1 MKRNGKMCV
10 CGLKVAAVSEPS
22 SGFPGWLRTV
32 RKQLCLQP
40 AGGTCCR
47 YIPAC
52 NSITCQTRKGKL
64 LLQWIPLSKSVSH
77 AFSIRLKERA
87 WRRLLPPLSSRL
99 TWGDHLIAS
108 NLRRCKVLSLS
119 HRYVQA
125 DQAWLVKWLHAHI
138 GTSVSNSCR
147 AVQYTMHHHLMAISI
162 GTMRH
167 YYTICYKIQVGS
179 SKWIIHRSSSTS
191 LNWKMSN
198 YIETQLA
205 GVALRGQVFHG
216 RIPVHFQSRLN
227 QMSLFKSRK
236 QSSGIWPDNPPV
248 ICKPDSADVRFKC
261 KSVRERTSSKST
273 R

>member
-1 MKRNGKMCV
+1 MMKRNGKMCV
-10 CGLKVAAVSEPS
+10 CGLKVAAVSGPS

-77 AFSIRLKERA
+77 AFSIRLKGRA
-87 WRRLLPPLSSRL
+87 WRRLLPPPSSRL
-99 TWGDHLIAS
+99 TWGDHLIVS
-108 NLRRCKVLSLS
+108 KLRRCKVLSLS

-125 DQAWLVKWLHAHI
+125 NQAWLVKWLHVHI
-138 GTSVSNSCR
+138 GTSASNSCR
-147 AVQYTMHHHLMAISI
+147 ALQYTMHHQRIDLMVTS
-162 GTMRH
+162 TCTWRH
-167 YYTICYKIQVGS
+167 YYTICYKMQVGS
-179 SKWIIHRSSSTS
+179 SKWMIHRRSSTS

-205 GVALRGQVFHG
+205 GVALRRQIFHC
-216 RIPVHFQSRLN
+216 RIPVHLQSQLN
-227 QMSLFKSRK
+227 QTSLFK
-236 QSSGIWPDNPPV
+236 
-248 ICKPDSADVRFKC
+248 
-261 KSVRERTSSKST
+261 
-273 R
+273 